1 MQGRTAKMLLGSRA
15 NKLLKT
21 ILFVSA
27 IALYMTTA
35 YGQKQGNIWYFG
47 DSCGLDFSNGDPVV
61 LANGK
66 TSSDISPGMVQEGTS
81 CISDS
86 SGQLLF
92 YTGGKTIWNRNH
104 MPMPNGTGLMGGTSS
119 TQSSLVVPLP
129 GSDSIFY
136 VFTSDHFQNQGANG
150 YRYSVVDMCLDD
162 GNGNVIP
169 SEKNIWL
176 NGPSTEK
183 LAACEDANGT
193 GYWITGH
200 KMYSAEFYSW
210 HLTSS
215 GIVDTVISKI
225 GTVHGWHKPSNTW
238 YNGAGQGEMK
248 FNPNGTKVA
257 LAISNF
263 QPAYLDLFDFDNHTG
278 VLSNFCHLVI
288 DSALH
293 KNIWGVEFS
302 PDGSKLYATLA
313 GGSGGRRLYQ
323 FNLSAGGGNC
333 DSILNSRIT
342 LFQDEISSV
351 AFGLQLAPNDKI
363 YIVFDYSNLSV
374 INNPNL
380 LGAEAGFDLSTIPLT
395 GYNGYEL
402 PNFIA
407 GYKYHNKEVSC
418 KVSGSV
424 DNYPINR
431 IRIVPNPFSTQTI
444 LYTDIPLNDGML
456 TVQNF
461 FGQTVAQIKSINGQ
475 EIAFTRDNLPGG
487 LYFLQLTEG
496 NKTIAVSKLLISDN

>member
-1 MQGRTAKMLLGSRA
+1 MKARMAKIHLNGSV
-15 NKLLKT
+15 NYFMNT
-21 ILFVSA
+21 ILLVASIFFYLIPVH
-27 IALYMTTA
+27 
-35 YGQKQGNIWYFG
+35 GQKQGNIWYFG

-162 GNGNVIP
+162 GNGDVIP

-200 KMYSAEFYSW
+200 KMYSDEFYSW

-215 GIVDTVISKI
+215 GIGDTVISKI
-225 GTVHGWHKPSNTW
+225 GTVHGWQQSTNTW
-238 YNGAGQGEMK
+238 NNGAGQGEMK
-248 FNPNGTKVA
+248 FNTTGTKLA

-263 QPAYLDLFDFDNHTG
+263 QPAYLDLFDFDNNTG
-278 VLSNFCHLVI
+278 EFSNFCHFVI

-293 KNIWGVEFS
+293 KRIFGVEFS
-302 PDGSKLYATLA
+302 PDGSKLYATLS

-323 FNLSAGGGNC
+323 FNMSAGGGNC
-333 DSILNSRIT
+333 DSIINSRVS
-342 LFQDEISSV
+342 LFLIDISSG
-351 AFGLQLAPNDKI
+351 AYGLKAGPNGKI
-363 YIVFDYSNLSV
+363 YGVFNNSHLSV

-380 LGAEAGFDLSTIPLT
+380 LGMDAGFELSTIPLT
-395 GYNGYEL
+395 GQNINEL

-407 GYKYHNKEVSC
+407 GYNYHNKEVSC
-418 KVSGSV
+418 NIPSSV
-424 DNYPINR
+424 DHLPLSEMR
-431 IRIVPNPFSTQTI
+431 IFPNPFSTQTI

-456 TVQNF
+456 TVQNYL
-461 FGQTVAQIKSINGQ
+461 GQTVAQLKNISGQ
-475 EIAFTRDNLPGG
+475 EIAFYRDNLPCG
-487 LYFLQLTEG
+487 LYFLYLSEG
-496 NKTIAVSKLLISDN
+496 NKTIAVSKFVISDN